1 MIRTLATVC
10 VVLLSAHM
18 TNAVKVKD
26 VLSMNAAQVVN
37 PLPPG
42 PYSAS
47 CDTCTLVNNVLT
59 CTCGT
64 GDGGEQQTSI
74 QNPWACEDCLNNI
87 QGNLVC
93 PLPSGSNFSPYTAS
107 CSGCGI
113 SFGSLYCTS
122 CNGQTNIAPLA
133 NACTCTG
140 VQFISGLGLVCVDNT
155 PAPSTASPTFP
166 TVSPTSPSVTLAP
179 NNVPPPAPVCG
190 GWWTQFATEA
200 APYKGCSQFTQQ
212 QGCTHQNWCCW
223 QATSSTSGVCAV
235 PNGVPVD
242 CTTVSSQAACI
253 SQGQGFCFW
262 NASYGPSG
270 MCQRVCPGNPSTMC
284 VF

>member
-1 MIRTLATVC
+1 VC
-10 VVLLSAHM
+10 VIALSIHSVHG
-18 TNAVKVKD
+18 VKEKE
-26 VLSMNAAQVVN
+26 VLSMDLAQSN
-37 PLPPG
+37 LPPG
-42 PYSAS
+42 WYQQS
-47 CDTCTLVNNVLT
+47 CFSCSMSGNVLT
-59 CTCGT
+59 CYCGT
-64 GDGGEQQTSI
+64 STGGSQLTTY
-74 QNPWACEDCLNNI
+74 QNPWACQTCLSSDPN
-87 QGNLVC
+87 GNLVC
-93 PLPSGSNFSPYTAS
+93 PLPAGSSFSPYTS
-107 CSGCGI
+107 YCSGCGL

-122 CNGQTNIAPLA
+122 CNGQTNLAAAA
-133 NACTCTG
+133 NACTCTTG
-140 VQFISGLGLVCVDNT
+140 IQFISGMGLTCAATT
-155 PAPSTASPTFP
+155 PTLPTASPT
-166 TVSPTSPSVTLAP
+166 SPTLSP

-190 GWWTQFATEA
+190 GWWTNFATEA
-200 APYKGCSQFTQQ
+200 APYKSCSQFTQQ